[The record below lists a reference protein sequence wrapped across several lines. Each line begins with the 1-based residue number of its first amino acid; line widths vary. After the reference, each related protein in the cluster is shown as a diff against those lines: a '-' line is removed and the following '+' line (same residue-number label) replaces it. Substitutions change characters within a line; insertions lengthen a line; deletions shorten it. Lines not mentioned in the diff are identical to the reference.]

1 MKQTDSSVL
10 CTGRLR
16 PLTAGLD
23 ANVSKPWRESFLSF
37 HHNLINL
44 DSKYRK
50 LDCNVSEYPA
60 SAKKA
65 ATRLSLARPF
75 YMHAAVDAL
84 HNIHVSIYIYTHLC
98 VCTCRIVWRKTNL
111 LFCRP
116 RQSKQRKP
124 FWGARPPFY
133 LPNTRGLWNFVH
145 LVDGV
150 WRAGLVPATIRKKAW
165 S

>member
-84 HNIHVSIYIYTHLC
+84 HNIHVSIYIHIC
-98 VCTCRIVWRKTNL
+98 VCVHVELYEERQISCSVGPDKASSES
-111 LFCRP
+111 LF
-116 RQSKQRKP
+116 
-124 FWGARPPFY
+124 AA
-133 LPNTRGLWNFVH
+133 RGLRSTFQTPEGSETSYIW
-145 LVDGV
+145 
-150 WRAGLVPATIRKKAW
+150 
-165 S
+165 